1 MRVMLNLLLVEDDL
15 DLATAIVD
23 YLELED
29 ITCDHASH
37 GVAGLNF
44 IKNNHYNAII
54 LDLNLPQMDG
64 LSVCKAARDHGIDI
78 PILMLTARDS
88 LDDKLGGFAAGA
100 DDYLVK
106 PFALEELLVR
116 LKVLSQRRSGQVQ
129 KLTVADLRLDLADK
143 AAYRQG
149 QLLKLSPIGWKIAE
163 VLVRAS
169 PSSVSREALMQAVW
183 GDEQPDSNSLKV
195 HMFNLRKQINQP
207 ELPILLHTIA
217 GHGFVL
223 KAE

>member
-1 MRVMLNLLLVEDDL
+1 MLNLLLVEDDL

-29 ITCDHASH
+29 IACDHASN
-37 GVAGLNF
+37 GVAGLNL
-44 IKNNHYNAII
+44 INTQHYNAII
-54 LDLNLPQMDG
+54 LDLNLPQLDG
-64 LSVCKAARDHGIDI
+64 LSVCKAAREQGVDV

-88 LDDKLGGFAAGA
+88 LDDKLIGFAAGA

-129 KLTVADLRLDLADK
+129 KLQVADLLLDLAHK
-143 AAYRQG
+143 TAYRKN
-149 QLLKLSPIGWKIAE
+149 LPLKLSPIGWKIAE
-163 VLVRAS
+163 VLMRAS
-169 PSSVSREALMQAVW
+169 PNLVSRAELMQAVW

-207 ELPILLHTIA
+207 ELPPLLHTIT